1 MAEPETMRGQ
11 LDRIQKQLSR
21 WREQHGGRGHP
32 IPVELW
38 TAAVEVAAVEGV
50 STTARALGIDRA
62 RLARHMEG
70 SVASPAASQ
79 PEQPA
84 LPSTAF
90 VEVDTHSVFA
100 RGQTVVRL
108 TSRDGEQLEI
118 AVEGG
123 TVDVAAVARAFWE
136 RSR

>member
-1 MAEPETMRGQ
+1 MAEPETRRGHLGAVQ
-11 LDRIQKQLSR
+11 RKLSR

-32 IPVELW
+32 IPAELW
-38 TAAVEVAAVEGV
+38 TLAVEVAAIKGV
-50 STTARALGIDRA
+50 NTTARALGVDRA
-62 RLARHMEG
+62 RLARRVER
-70 SVASPAASQ
+70 SVGAPVAQTGPAA
-79 PEQPA
+79 EVGT
-84 LPSTAF
+84 TAF

-108 TSRDGEQLEI
+108 TRRDGEQLEI

-123 TVDVAAVARAFWE
+123 VVDVAAVARAFWE

>member
-1 MAEPETMRGQ
+1 MAERETTGGQ
-11 LDRIQKQLSR
+11 LGVVQRQLSR
-21 WREQHGGRGHP
+21 WREQHGGRGRP
-32 IPVELW
+32 IPSELW
-38 TAAVEVAAVEGV
+38 KAAVAVAAIEGIDA
-50 STTARALGIDRA
+50 TARALGVDRV
-62 RLARHMEG
+62 RLSRRVERPVD
-70 SVASPAASQ
+70 SPVAQS
-79 PEQPA
+79 EQAA

-123 TVDVAAVARAFWE
+123 AVDVAAVARAFWE